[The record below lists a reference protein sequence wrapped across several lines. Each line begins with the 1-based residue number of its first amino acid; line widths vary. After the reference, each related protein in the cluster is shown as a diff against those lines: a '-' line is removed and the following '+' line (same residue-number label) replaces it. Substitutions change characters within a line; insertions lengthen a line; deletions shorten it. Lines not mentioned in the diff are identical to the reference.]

1 MHEKTRE
8 ALIKLRELFPVENVL
23 KGTKHKGELLM
34 KRAYLIPTV
43 LMILA
48 IALSACGP
56 ATIVANP
63 APTQRTLSVTGTGT
77 INMTPDI
84 AYINIGVHTEKPT
97 ASDAV
102 TENTTQTQQV
112 IDALKAAGVADK
124 DIQTTNFSIYPNT
137 QFDPQTNQKIGT
149 TYVVD
154 NTVNVTVRK
163 LDQLGNVLDTTVKAG
178 ANSVNSIQF
187 DVADKTVALKQARDL
202 AVKDAQSQAQELSTT
217 AGVTLGAIQSISF
230 FNNVPGP
237 VMDTFG
243 KGGGGG
249 VAAAA
254 AVPISSG
261 QLTLTVTVNMSYEI
275 K

>member
-1 MHEKTRE
+1 
-8 ALIKLRELFPVENVL
+8 
-23 KGTKHKGELLM
+23 M
-34 KRAYLIPTV
+34 KRTTFIMSIIALA
-43 LMILA
+43 A

-63 APTQRTLSVTGTGT
+63 LPPQRTLVVTGSGM
-77 INMTPDI
+77 IQMTPDI

-97 ASDAV
+97 ATDAV
-102 TENTTQTQQV
+102 TENNTQTQQV
-112 IDALKAAGVADK
+112 INAIKAAGVDSK

-137 QFDPQTNQKIGT
+137 QYDPQTNQKIGT

-163 LDQLGNVLDTTVKAG
+163 LDQLGDMLDAAVKVG

-187 DVADKTVALKQARDL
+187 DVFDKSSYLKQARTQ
-202 AVKDAQSQAQELSTT
+202 AVKDAQTQAQQLASDS
-217 AGVTLGAIQSISF
+217 GVTLGNIQTLSF
-230 FNNVPGP
+230 VNNIPMP

-243 KGGGGG
+243 KGGGG
-249 VAAAA
+249 VMAAAA
-254 AVPISSG
+254 SVPVQSG
-261 QLTLTVTVNMSYEI
+261 QMTLTVTVNITYEI

>member
-1 MHEKTRE
+1 
-8 ALIKLRELFPVENVL
+8 
-23 KGTKHKGELLM
+23 M
-34 KRAYLIPTV
+34 KRSFLFLTAV
-43 LMILA
+43 MIAA

-63 APTQRTLSVTGTGT
+63 APPQRTLSVTGTGSV
-77 INMTPDI
+77 NMIPDI
-84 AYINIGVHTEKPT
+84 AYINIGVHSEKPA

-102 TENTTQTQQV
+102 AENTTQTQQV
-112 IDALKAAGVADK
+112 VDALKAAGVQAK
-124 DIQTTNFSIYPNT
+124 DIQTTNFSIYPNA

-154 NTVNVTVRK
+154 NTVNVTVRQLDK
-163 LDQLGNVLDTTVKAG
+163 LGALLDATVSAG

-187 DVADKTVALKQARDL
+187 DVFDKTKALQQARDL
-202 AVKDAQSQAQELSTT
+202 AVKDAQTQAKELSAT
-217 AGVTLGAIQSISF
+217 AGITLGSVQTISF

-243 KGGGGG
+243 KGGGG
-249 VAAAA
+249 VAAASA
-254 AVPISSG
+254 PVPIQSG
-261 QLTLTVTVNMSYEI
+261 QMMLTVTVNMTYEI